1 MEIKASSSRGHLE
14 VPFMVTVRGKL
25 KLGSSTSRP
34 ISGAQTL
41 SHKEKEHQT
50 IVCFLLSEFI
60 PFMSTPSGQTTE
72 MLLLPV
78 EQQDI
83 QKERYSNG
91 ANPQPLVSHP
101 DVMSVPDG
109 GIKAWTTIAGAW
121 FVLFGTF
128 GYLYSFGVYED
139 FYALEYLSNHTPS
152 SIAWIGSF
160 QLMMPFALGVI
171 SGKLFDLG
179 HFHAVEAFGAVVFA
193 FSVFMLSLAKPL
205 QYYQIFLSQGVG
217 MGIGLGFTFV
227 PTVSIT
233 VHHFAKR
240 RGLASGVALS
250 GASIGAT
257 IFPIMLN
264 HLIPKIGFSSA
275 VRATG
280 YIVLGCLIIGNAL
293 MRTRLP
299 PRSKR
304 PNAVS
309 PDIKS
314 FFTDAAYM
322 WAVLGALL
330 SSVGFYFPLIYIQ
343 LYAVQ
348 HSVGNNLAFYSIAIL
363 NGCSALG
370 RVVGNHLADVLGPF
384 NMLVSCTLITGG
396 TIWAVLGVHDSATL
410 VVVSIL
416 YGFFSGAWLALAFAC
431 LASLAR
437 TPDEVGARTGL
448 ALALSSVGSLSSAPI
463 QGALLTSEFIW
474 IRPIAFS
481 ASLMFSGAACF
492 AVTRVL
498 QSRRL
503 LSQTV

>member
-1 MEIKASSSRGHLE
+1 
-14 VPFMVTVRGKL
+14 
-25 KLGSSTSRP
+25 
-34 ISGAQTL
+34 
-41 SHKEKEHQT
+41 
-50 IVCFLLSEFI
+50 
-60 PFMSTPSGQTTE
+60 
-72 MLLLPV
+72 
-78 EQQDI
+78 
-83 QKERYSNG
+83 
-91 ANPQPLVSHP
+91 
-101 DVMSVPDG
+101 MSVPDG

-121 FVLFGTF
+121 LVLFGTF
-128 GYLYSFGVYED
+128 GFLYSFGVYED
-139 FYALEYLSNHTPS
+139 FYALEYLTNHTPS

-160 QLMMPFALGVI
+160 QLMMPFALGVV
-171 SGKLFDLG
+171 SGKLFDNG
-179 HFHAVEAFGAVVFA
+179 HFHAVEIGGGVIFI

-205 QYYQIFLSQGVG
+205 QYYQVRIFSSQGVG
-217 MGIGLGFTFV
+217 VGIGLGFTFV
-227 PTVSIT
+227 PTISIT

-250 GASIGAT
+250 GSSVGAT

-264 HLIPKIGFSSA
+264 HLIPKIGFPGA

-280 YIVLGCLIIGNAL
+280 YIVLGCLVAGNAL

-304 PNAVS
+304 PNATA

-330 SSVGFYFPLIYIQ
+330 SSIGFYFPLIYIQ

-348 HSVGNNLAFYSIAIL
+348 HSVGSSLAFYSIAIL
-363 NGCSALG
+363 NGSSAFG
-370 RVVGNHLADVLGPF
+370 RIAGNHLADIYGPF
-384 NMLVSCTLITGG
+384 NVQVLCTFITGG
-396 TIWAVLGVHDSATL
+396 TIWAVLGVHNSWSL
-410 VVVSIL
+410 VLVSIL
-416 YGFFSGAWLALAFAC
+416 YGIFSGAWLALAFAC
-431 LASLAR
+431 LSSLAR

-463 QGALLTSEFIW
+463 QGALLTRDFIW

-481 ASLMFSGAACF
+481 ASMMFAGALCF
-492 AVTRVL
+492 AVTRIL

-503 LSQTV
+503 LSQKV